1 MKELRKYSQF
11 ESVAEMDKSIEN
23 YLTEYALNE
32 RDRTVLWKVACYSV
46 KFVGVSYLKVQTL
59 ADLTGYAKRTIQR
72 SLKSLTELGI
82 LTRIDQFKPVKGG
95 YSASITV
102 INPFKSHHVETPCEE
117 ATEPVEEWAEEDLTH
132 RETINFKA
140 KTSIKKDY
148 VEDMAHELDQLVSN
162 DIPVEFGT
170 LALNYFDTAEVYK
183 LWSKVQLVI
192 KKHAYSVAN
201 PTEFAISSL
210 HSSILAKKMNRIRK
224 DFTGYFYST
233 LVNKLSVAQRQITG
247 FLKDVFL

>member
-72 SLKSLTELGI
+72 SLKSLTQLGI

-117 ATEPVEEWAEEDLTH
+117 ATEPTKEWAEEDLTH
-132 RETINFKA
+132 RETITFKA

-148 VEDMAHELDQLVSN
+148 VEDMAHELDQLEAIGVPTQFST
-162 DIPVEFGT
+162 V
-170 LALNYFDTAEVYK
+170 ALPYFDAPKVYK
-183 LWSKVQLVI
+183 LWSRVQLAARKYAPDLVELTEI
-192 KKHAYSVAN
+192 AVSSVRASV
-201 PTEFAISSL
+201 FAS
-210 HSSILAKKMNRIRK
+210 KVKRVR
-224 DFTGYFYST
+224 DFTGYFYGVISQ
-233 LVNKLSVAQRQITG
+233 KLTQSQRSLKCRLFN
-247 FLKDVFL
+247 FLQ

>member
-1 MKELRKYSQF
+1 MELRKYSQF
-11 ESVAEMDKSIEN
+11 KSIHEMDKSIEK
-23 YLTEYALNE
+23 YLTEYDLNE

-117 ATEPVEEWAEEDLTH
+117 ATEPTVDTNEDAIFTS
-132 RETINFKA
+132 ESINFKA

-170 LALNYFDTAEVYK
+170 LALNYFDAAKVYK

-192 KKHAYSVAN
+192 KKHAYSVTN

>member
-11 ESVAEMDKSIEN
+11 ESVAEMDKSIEK
-23 YLTEYALNE
+23 YLTEYDLNE

-82 LTRIDQFKPVKGG
+82 LTRIDQMRTVQRGQG
-95 YSASITV
+95 ASITV
-102 INPFKSHHVETPCEE
+102 INPFECHSPQAPLEE
-117 ATEPVEEWAEEDLTH
+117 AVEPTEECVDEPSHGNES
-132 RETINFKA
+132 INFKA

-148 VEDMAHELDQLVSN
+148 VEDMAHKLDQLVSN

-170 LALNYFDTAEVYK
+170 LALNYFDAAKVYK

-192 KKHAYSVAN
+192 KKHAYSVTN